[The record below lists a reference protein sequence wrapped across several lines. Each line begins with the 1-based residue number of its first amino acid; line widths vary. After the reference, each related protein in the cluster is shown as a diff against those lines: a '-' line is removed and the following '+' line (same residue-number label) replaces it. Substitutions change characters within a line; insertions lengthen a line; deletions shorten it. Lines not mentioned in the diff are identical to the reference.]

1 MCIFGLSELTETP
14 EVREWNRCQC
24 QAPRVCSAVRKLAP
38 KAFLRFVNDVKLAFL
53 RPFLQIRPA
62 GADANEEGR
71 LKTRTFKLESMDQEQ
86 AAEYELVTWAQSQLA
101 EDCDWTGLAN
111 IKFCCS
117 CSCATTSFPNT
128 SSRSGSQLM
137 GRAATLAR
145 VGLTVV
151 FGCVI
156 AVPQGAYLVK
166 IKSLYP
172 PRRRTATSILI
183 E

>member
-1 MCIFGLSELTETP
+1 MNWSPGL
-14 EVREWNRCQC
+14 NR
-24 QAPRVCSAVRKLAP
+24 
-38 KAFLRFVNDVKLAFL
+38 NW
-53 RPFLQIRPA
+53 
-62 GADANEEGR
+62 
-71 LKTRTFKLESMDQEQ
+71 LKI
-86 AAEYELVTWAQSQLA
+86 
-101 EDCDWTGLAN
+101 DWSGLAN
-111 IKFCCS
+111 IKFCCA

-172 PRRRTATSILI
+172 PRKRTATSILI